1 MDTAEGVT
9 ERAVRDAE
17 PPEPPEPFWSLT
29 PLQAVSSKQNE
40 RIQILCRKYFLRG
53 IESRLD
59 QGKFVWGRHDPDVLG
74 SQPGRAAQRFCA
86 FKKCE
91 ALRGMRQF

>member
-1 MDTAEGVT
+1 VACSETVAATAMDTAEGVT
-9 ERAVRDAE
+9 ERAVRDPG
-17 PPEPPEPFWSLT
+17 PPEPCWFLT

-59 QGKFVWGRHDPDVLG
+59 QGKFVWGRHDPEVLR
-74 SQPGRAAQRFCA
+74 S
-86 FKKCE
+86 
-91 ALRGMRQF
+91 